1 MHITNGNNITF
12 KKFEGSKIFA
22 RVLSDKP
29 AEEDD
34 TKASCCGFALGG
46 QNSQT
51 LSRKEISSD
60 SLNIL

>member
-1 MHITNGNNITF
+1 MHNTNCNNISL
-12 KKFEGSKIFA
+12 KKFEGSKTFA

-34 TKASCCGFALGG
+34 TKASCCGFVLGG

>member
-1 MHITNGNNITF
+1 MHITNRNNITF

-22 RVLSDKP
+22 RVLSEEP
-29 AEEDD
+29 AEEGD
-34 TKASCCGFALGG
+34 TKASYCGFALGG